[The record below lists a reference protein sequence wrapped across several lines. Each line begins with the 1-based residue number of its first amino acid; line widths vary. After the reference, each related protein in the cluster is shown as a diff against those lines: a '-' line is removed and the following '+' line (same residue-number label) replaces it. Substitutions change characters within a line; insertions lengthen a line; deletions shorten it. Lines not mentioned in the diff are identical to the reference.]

1 MSYVKDPLEGLVLRG
16 VHRPADSLLDAHHQ
30 DQAEALRLL
39 GGGQEQPR
47 RVAQGGLPDRPLQAE
62 QAVLLLQ
69 K

>member
-1 MSYVKDPLEGLVLRG
+1 MSNVNDLQEGLVLRG

-62 QAVLLLQ
+62 QAVLILQ